1 MEKSVIERFDLTKSS
16 LIEASAGTGK
26 TYTITYLIL
35 RLLLG
40 IHNVKVSDIESKKVS
55 IDYLKPKK
63 IEEILV
69 VTFTNAATDELKR
82 KILEKIRYA
91 RIFFEILDALDDGSK
106 SFNLQSKLKFLKNIN
121 IFEKS
126 LIYIIQMLIV
136 QNDESYIAL
145 NVLVSK
151 YTKANEGGL
160 CAKDFIKVLKNA
172 ETSID
177 KAPIC
182 TIHSFCNRILNQIY
196 SFEAG
201 EAFKTELLNSNEQ
214 QLKESI
220 YNIWRKLFYD
230 FKSYNTDNNVSI
242 DMSYILSLLQLE
254 KPSDFITYINNINK
268 VRKSYKDES
277 DLNQDSEIY
286 SSVYGYNIV
295 GMNLKNKDSSLQ
307 SLKFNIDEKL
317 HTLANKTIDVLDEY
331 FYKILISIDLSSFLS
346 SIKGD
351 IDNGYAYKFNAST
364 TKILEILKDFQTIDF
379 ENKDLVIK
387 KALSIKFADI
397 FSTKKDKFLLSCE
410 SYKNDDDSFI
420 LVKRLYGK
428 EVPKPLDNV
437 DLQKKFNKIISSIFI
452 LKEEQEKLL
461 HISKEIKYL
470 IAIYMQDRID
480 NLAYRDQVMFNDDLL
495 RKLDNALNNPIFIKN
510 GKGEDLA
517 LKIRQKYPV
526 ALIDE
531 FQDTDPVQ
539 FSIFKKIY
547 LDEKSKESNACCF
560 LIGDDKQAIY
570 SFRNS
575 DINSYEKAKRIIK
588 EQDSSAP
595 DKYIYRLDT
604 NFRSTKENIESV
616 NIIFGDRFKADAIN
630 RSAFV
635 KDLSKA
641 DSNLNIEYKDVNGVN
656 KASVFFKEDT
666 SENKED
672 IKGSVIQYIKANA
685 KKSSTRG
692 QAKPGLSK
700 VDATETYTN
709 ACVADIL
716 HCLQCGYIQDA
727 NSKARKIKAKD
738 ITVLVSNSKQNDSI
752 QAKLKEYGIQSVYYS
767 DRSSVISKKEET
779 TNYQSKDSKKEPT
792 KAANAIIY
800 LMQAMCST
808 SDIKA
813 LQRSLASSLLALD
826 AESYLELIEEKNFEK
841 EILFIKECA
850 TTWSKYGF
858 QAAFTHFFEKDRNDL
873 NPKIENSLK
882 RYLHTK
888 NGQRVISDLYQISE
902 IIQTVHG
909 KISNLNAQLRWFKDL
924 IEKNESIFSDV
935 EVQKR
940 LESEQDQLKIY
951 TIHKSKGLEFPI
963 VFTPFLWMTMNSS
976 KDQDHIYYDN
986 NLGHRVL
993 DISSD
998 KISNEK
1004 DNKSNYSKED
1014 KVSLTQ
1020 KEALEEGCRLAYV
1033 ALTRAKYT
1041 NFIYLTEVQSQSID
1055 NIPLM
1060 HLLTRYKYT
1069 LQDTSTDN
1077 KEKEVLANSNTETIF
1092 KNLKSLLDSSYKGEN
1107 KACIDMKEIELD
1119 SNPNDTDTVNVI
1131 TKDDSEISNN
1141 TSNLKVNTINRTD
1154 INKDFTISSFSKI
1167 TKGLHDTEES
1177 LVREKLDI
1185 VREDIKDLNNKE
1197 KIRVSCLCVEDLDE
1211 SDIFYARSTFAKGP
1225 DAGTF
1230 LHAILEDLDFT
1241 LQKQHLDYIASKNA
1255 INGSKSKI
1263 GKGVI
1268 KNVAQLVTKALSSL
1282 EYPLASYSGD
1292 FDITSYLF
1300 NKDFY
1305 LYKYIVKCINNK
1317 KGKVFVDNWKYIDT
1331 SKYDVNIVEEDFYV
1345 KLLILWII
1353 DIIRTP
1359 LFKEEKTKVALFNLE
1374 EHSWLSELKFLIPV
1388 NHANTDLIN
1397 DLANKITEDVFNE
1410 EIFNK
1415 LQYRK
1420 LNDLTLE
1427 GFTTGTIDLVAA
1439 FRGKYYVMD
1448 YKSNYLGN
1456 DSLSYLNKYV
1466 TLSVFDR
1473 TTRYDIQFLI
1483 YTLAL
1488 HRFLKTRI
1496 VDYSYEKH
1504 VGGICYLYLRG
1515 MNTFTAKHKEKER
1528 ALSKIEKTFLN
1539 KESDSKNGSFC
1550 INNDLNLGVFS
1561 IKIAKDIILKLDALF
1576 EKSDTEE

>member
-40 IHNVKVSDIESKKVS
+40 IHNVKVSDIKNNKVS
-55 IDYLKPKK
+55 IDYLKPKL

-91 RIFFEILDALDDGSK
+91 RIFFEILDALDNGEK
-106 SFNLQSKLKFLKNIN
+106 TFNLQSKLEYLKNIN

-126 LIYIIQMLIV
+126 LIDIVQMLIV
-136 QNDESYIAL
+136 KNDDSYIAL
-145 NVLVSK
+145 NVLVNK
-151 YTKANEGGL
+151 YQRANEGGL

-230 FKSYNTDNNVSI
+230 FKLYQNDINI
-242 DMSYILSLLQLE
+242 DMSYLLPLLSLDA
-254 KPSDFITYINNINK
+254 PSDFVTYINKINK
-268 VRKSYKDES
+268 VRKSYKDEA
-277 DLNQDSEIY
+277 DLKQDSNNY
-286 SSVYGYNIV
+286 QSVYGYNIV
-295 GMNLKNKDSSLQ
+295 GIKLNNKENNLQ
-307 SLKFNIDEKL
+307 SLKTNIDEKL
-317 HTLANKTIDVLDEY
+317 HILATNSIDIIEKY
-331 FYKILISIDLSSFLS
+331 FYEPLKDIDLSSFLAS
-346 SIKGD
+346 LEGD
-351 IDNGYAYKFNAST
+351 DDGYAIKFNSYV
-364 TKILEILKDFQTIDF
+364 KRILDFLKDIKNLDF
-379 ENKDLVIK
+379 KD
-387 KALSIKFADI
+387 KALIIKTVLNIKFADL
-397 FSTKKDKFLLSCE
+397 FPTKEDKFLISC
-410 SYKNDDDSFI
+410 KNYVENKDGKDNFI
-420 LVKRLYGK
+420 LLTKLSGRQ
-428 EVPKPLDNV
+428 VPSALANEA
-437 DLQKKFNKIISSIFI
+437 LQKIFNNIISSFYI
-452 LKEEQEKLL
+452 LKEKQEEIEQV
-461 HISKEIKYL
+461 SKEIKYL

-495 RKLDNALNNPIFIKN
+495 RKLDNALNNPAFIES
-510 GKGEDLA
+510 GKGEELA

-547 LDEKSKESNACCF
+547 LDEKSKESNACCY

-588 EQDSSAP
+588 EQDLDAP

-616 NIIFGDRFKADAIN
+616 NIIFGDRFKDENLNN

-635 KDLSKA
+635 KDLSQS
-641 DSNLNIEYKDVNGVN
+641 DTNLNIEYKDVKGVN
-656 KASVFFKEDT
+656 EGGIFFLDGDK
-666 SENKED
+666 KED
-672 IKGSVIQYIKANA
+672 IHGSYIQYLDHDKLSKKETSKKETSA
-685 KKSSTRG
+685 K
-692 QAKPGLSK
+692 GLSK
-700 VDATETYTN
+700 KDAEEIYTN
-709 ACVADIL
+709 ACVNDIL
-716 HCLQCGYIQDA
+716 RCLKYGYIQDKD
-727 NSKARKIKAKD
+727 SDTKRKIKAKD
-738 ITVLVSNSKQNDSI
+738 ITVLVSNANQNDSI
-752 QAKLKEYGIQSVYYS
+752 QAKLKEFGIQSVYYS
-767 DRSSVISKKEET
+767 DRSSVISKEESFS
-779 TNYQSKDSKKEPT
+779 YKKKGNKVAT

-808 SDIKA
+808 SDIRA

-826 AESYLELIEEKNFEK
+826 AEDYLKLIEEKNFEK
-841 EILFIKECA
+841 EIIFIKECA
-850 TTWSKYGF
+850 YTWSKYGF

-873 NPKIENSLK
+873 AIENSLK

-924 IEKNESIFSDV
+924 IEKNESVFSDV

-963 VFTPFLWMTMNSS
+963 VFTPFLWIPMINSS
-976 KDQDHIYYDN
+976 KDEDCIYYDN

-998 KISNEK
+998 NISDDTETKKIDLTK
-1004 DNKSNYSKED
+1004 KE
-1014 KVSLTQ
+1014 S
-1020 KEALEEGCRLAYV
+1020 LEEGCRLAYV

-1041 NFIYLTEVQSQSID
+1041 NFIYLTEVQNQSIE

-1060 HLLTRYKYT
+1060 HLITRYRYE
-1069 LQDTSTDN
+1069 LQAEDKQDN
-1077 KEKEVLANSNTETIF
+1077 KENSLDNLEDTNTKNIYANLALLLEKHEKEGGM
-1092 KNLKSLLDSSYKGEN
+1092 K
-1107 KACIDMKEIELD
+1107 CIDMKEIKSEDQSSSSDDIILQNNELNID
-1119 SNPNDTDTVNVI
+1119 FSQ
-1131 TKDDSEISNN
+1131 
-1141 TSNLKVNTINRTD
+1141 LKLNSIKRED

-1177 LVREKLDI
+1177 LVKEKLDI
-1185 VREDIKDLNNKE
+1185 VRDEIKDLNNIEKE
-1197 KIRVSCLCVEDLDE
+1197 NIACLHVEDLDE

-1241 LQKQHLDYIASKNA
+1241 LKKQHMDYIASLGNT
-1255 INGSKSKI
+1255 NTSKSKI
-1263 GKGVI
+1263 RKDDINKVS
-1268 KNVAQLVTKALSSL
+1268 QLVKKALASL
-1282 EYPLASYSGD
+1282 EYPLSSYNGD
-1292 FDITSYLF
+1292 FDIKSYLF

-1305 LYKYIVKCINNK
+1305 LYKYIINCINNK
-1317 KGKVFVDNWKYIDT
+1317 KGKVFINNWKSINT
-1331 SKYDVNIVEEDFYV
+1331 SKYETHRVEENFNE
-1345 KLLILWII
+1345 KLLLLWII

-1359 LFKEEKTKVALFNLE
+1359 LFKDCKTKVALLNLE
-1374 EHSWLSELKFLIPV
+1374 ENSWLSELKFLMPV
-1388 NHANTDLIN
+1388 SHTNTDFIN
-1397 DLANKITEDVFNE
+1397 DLANKITEDVFKKD
-1410 EIFNK
+1410 IFEK
-1415 LQYRK
+1415 LKNRK
-1420 LNDLTLE
+1420 LNKLTLD
-1427 GFTTGTIDLVAA
+1427 GFTTGTIDLVSA
-1439 FRGKYYVMD
+1439 FKGKYYVMD

-1456 DSLSYLNKYV
+1456 DTYAYLSKYV

-1473 TTRYDIQFLI
+1473 TTRYDIQFLL

-1496 VDYSYEKH
+1496 KDYDYDTH
-1504 VGGICYLYLRG
+1504 IGGICYLYLRG
-1515 MNTFTAKHKEKER
+1515 MKIFSAKDKDSEKN
-1528 ALSKIEKTFLN
+1528 FLN
-1539 KESDSKNGSFC
+1539 KESDSKHGSFC
-1550 INNDLNLGVFS
+1550 INDNLNLGVFS

-1576 EKSDTEE
+1576 DESANEE